1 MRPIVVPPNS
11 PSEYFAVWPLPVA
24 QRVII
29 FAGCLATIYTQ
40 FTMSPATVE
49 YARTMGATGVHIG
62 ILAALPTGMLF
73 TQFLTAWIATGLR
86 FRRRTWMAVSLVQR
100 TIYLP
105 VAFGPWLVP
114 GLSESFWLWALMFA
128 AAANYGML
136 HFGSPLWLSWMGDY
150 LPPQGLNRFWGARQ
164 LWMQWTA
171 AGTLG
176 LCAVVLLK
184 CGLPIR
190 VAFTGLLCFASLA
203 GVLDIL
209 CFIKVHEPPVTAS
222 PTIPLAQI
230 LAAPFQD
237 RNYRTFIFYSCFWH
251 FAAMLGA
258 PFISLYLL
266 SYIGMDLFQ
275 VLILWSLSWI
285 GGAVVSHWVG
295 RFADTYGNRP
305 LLVLCTAFKSVNM
318 LALLLVPP
326 DPAIS
331 FWLLI
336 PVLMVD
342 AMLNAGIENANK
354 GFMLLNS
361 PTENRTVF
369 IAAGTALA
377 GMIGCITAIVAGGV
391 LTSLEAYRWSMP
403 TPFGS
408 MLITNFHLLFAF
420 SFLMRLMAVELARWV
435 REPGS
440 ILTRNA
446 LIAVCG
452 LNQVGAPMLKM
463 IRQVAPSKSSQIL
476 LTDDDSTVTEAV
488 RHAA

>member
-1 MRPIVVPPNS
+1 M
-11 PSEYFAVWPLPVA
+11 WPLPVA
-24 QRVII
+24 QRAII

-40 FTMSPATVE
+40 FTMSPATIE
-49 YARTMGATGVHIG
+49 YARTLGASGVHIG

-73 TQFLTAWIATGLR
+73 TQFLTAWVATRLR
-86 FRRRTWMAVSLVQR
+86 YRRRVWMAVSLVQR

-105 VAFGPWLVP
+105 VAFGPWLFPNVP
-114 GLSESFWLWALMFA
+114 EMVWLWCFILA
-128 AAANYGML
+128 AASNYGLL

-150 LPPQGLNRFWGARQ
+150 LPQKGLNRFWGARQ

-203 GVLDIL
+203 GVADIL
-209 CFIKVHEPPVTAS
+209 CFIKVYEPPIVTPPS
-222 PTIPLAQI
+222 TRMRDVM
-230 LAAPFQD
+230 AAPFRD
-237 RNYRTFIFYSCFWH
+237 RNFRTFIFYSCFWH

-266 SYIGMDLFQ
+266 TYVGMELFQ

-285 GGAVVSHWVG
+285 GGAIVSHWVG
-295 RFADTYGNRP
+295 AFADTYGNRP
-305 LLVLCTAFKSVNM
+305 LLVLCTAFKSLNM
-318 LALLLVPP
+318 LALLMVPP
-326 DPAIS
+326 DPSLA

-361 PTENRTVF
+361 PTEHRTVF

-377 GMIGCITAIVAGGV
+377 GMVGCITAISAGSA
-391 LTSLEAYRWSMP
+391 LTAMEDWKWGIESPW
-403 TPFGS
+403 G
-408 MLITNFHLLFAF
+408 LIVINNFHVLFGF
-420 SFLMRLMAVELARWV
+420 SFLMRLAAVELARWV

-440 ILTRNA
+440 IHTGMA
-446 LIAVCG
+446 LLSVCG
-452 LNQVGAPMLKM
+452 FRATSAPILKFV
-463 IRQVAPSKSSQIL
+463 REPRSVSRPVL
-476 LTDDDSTVTEAV
+476 LANDDSAV
-488 RHAA
+488 GEPIRRAA

>member
-1 MRPIVVPPNS
+1 
-11 PSEYFAVWPLPVA
+11 VWPLPVA

-73 TQFLTAWIATGLR
+73 TQFLTAWVVTGLR
-86 FRRRTWMAVSLVQR
+86 FRRRTWMAVSLIQR

-105 VAFGPWLVP
+105 VAFGPWLIP
-114 GLSESFWLWALMFA
+114 GIPESFWLWGLILA

-176 LCAVVLLK
+176 ICAVVLLK

-209 CFIKVHEPPVTAS
+209 CFIKIHEPPVTQAR
-222 PTIPLAQI
+222 TTKMRQV
-230 LAAPFQD
+230 LAAPFCD
-237 RNYRTFIFYSCFWH
+237 PNYRTFIYYSCFWH

-266 SYIGMDLFQ
+266 SYIGMELFQ
-275 VLILWSLSWI
+275 VLVLWSLSWI

-295 RFADTYGNRP
+295 YFADTFGNRP

-318 LALLLVPP
+318 FALLLVPP
-326 DPAIS
+326 DPALA

-361 PTENRTVF
+361 PVENRTVF

-377 GMIGCITAIVAGGV
+377 GMVGCITAISAGSL
-391 LTSLEAYRWSMP
+391 LTALEAYRWTMQ
-403 TPFGS
+403 TPFGP
-408 MLITNFHLLFAF
+408 MVLTNFHLLFGF
-420 SFLMRLMAVELARWV
+420 SFLMRLAAVELARWV

-440 ILTRNA
+440 IRTGQA
-446 LIAVCG
+446 LLAVCG
-452 LNQVGAPMLKM
+452 FGQV
-463 IRQVAPSKSSQIL
+463 VTPSKSQQVL
-476 LTDDDSTVTEAV
+476 MPDDDSTVTEAL
-488 RHAA
+488 RRAA

>member
-1 MRPIVVPPNS
+1 M
-11 PSEYFAVWPLPVA
+11 WPLPVA

-62 ILAALPTGMLF
+62 IIGALPTGMLF
-73 TQFLTAWIATGLR
+73 TQFLAAWVATGLKY
-86 FRRRTWMAVSLVQR
+86 RRRTWMVVSIIQR

-105 VAFGPWLVP
+105 VAFGPWLIP
-114 GLSESFWLWALMFA
+114 GIPDSIWLWGLILA

-150 LPPQGLNRFWGARQ
+150 LPKEGLNKFWGARQ

-171 AGTLG
+171 AGTLA
-176 LCAVVLLK
+176 LSAVVLLK
-184 CGLPIR
+184 CGLTIR
-190 VAFTGLLCFASLA
+190 VAFTALLCFASLA

-209 CFIKVHEPPVTAS
+209 CFFKVYEPPVVAP
-222 PTIPLAQI
+222 PTIRMRHVLS
-230 LAAPFQD
+230 APFQD
-237 RNYRTFIFYSCFWH
+237 KNYRTFIYYSCFWH

-266 SYIGMDLFQ
+266 SHIGMELFQ
-275 VLILWSLSWI
+275 VLMLWSLSWI

-295 RFADTYGNRP
+295 HFADAYGNRP

-318 LALLLVPP
+318 LALLLVPAEP
-326 DPAIS
+326 SLA

-361 PTENRTVF
+361 PSEHRTVF

-377 GMIGCITAIVAGGV
+377 GMIGCFTAIGAGSV
-391 LTSLEAYRWSMP
+391 LTALEAYRWTFQ
-403 TPFGS
+403 TPVGTV
-408 MLITNFHLLFAF
+408 LITNFHLLFGF
-420 SFLMRLMAVELARWV
+420 SFLMRLCAVELARWV

-440 ILTRNA
+440 IPTRHA
-446 LIAVCG
+446 LLAVCG
-452 LNQVGAPMLKM
+452 LSPVDSPVVRM
-463 IRQVAPSKSSQIL
+463 IRNVPVPPVVEAPLPEETQQAPEPARS
-476 LTDDDSTVTEAV
+476 
-488 RHAA
+488 AA

>member
-1 MRPIVVPPNS
+1 M
-11 PSEYFAVWPLPVA
+11 WPLPVA
-24 QRVII
+24 RRAII

-49 YARTMGATGVHIG
+49 YARTLGATGVHIG

-73 TQFLTAWIATGLR
+73 TQFLTAWIATKLKY
-86 FRRRTWMAVSLVQR
+86 RRRTWMAVSLIQR

-105 VAFGPWLVP
+105 IAFGPWLFPQVP
-114 GLSESFWLWALMFA
+114 EPYWLTGLIVA
-128 AAANYGML
+128 AAANYGLL

-150 LPPQGLNRFWGARQ
+150 LPAQGLNRFWGARQ

-171 AGTLG
+171 AATLG

-184 CGLPIR
+184 VGLPIR

-203 GVLDIL
+203 GVADIL
-209 CFIKVHEPPVTAS
+209 CFLRVHEPPVTAPPS
-222 PTIPLAQI
+222 IKMLDV

-266 SYIGMDLFQ
+266 SYVGMELFE
-275 VLILWSLSWI
+275 VLVLWSLSWI

-295 RFADTYGNRP
+295 HFADTYGNRP
-305 LLVLCTAFKSVNM
+305 LLVLCTAFKSINM

-326 DPAIS
+326 EPSIA

-361 PTENRTVF
+361 PSEHRTMF

-377 GMIGCITAIVAGGV
+377 GMIGCITAIVAGAV
-391 LTSLEAYRWSMP
+391 LTAMNDFRCELH
-403 TPFGS
+403 TPWGLVF
-408 MLITNFHLLFAF
+408 INNFHLLFGF
-420 SFLMRLMAVELARWV
+420 SFLMRLLAVELARWV
-435 REPGS
+435 REPGAV
-440 ILTRNA
+440 LTRSA
-446 LIAVCG
+446 LLAVCG
-452 LNQVGAPMLKM
+452 LRLKSDPALKM
-463 IRQVAPSKSSQIL
+463 ARALTPCPAPVL